1 MGNKN
6 KGLRCPVL
14 RPATTTDA
22 TLDLDASASDAHGA
36 EEEEGDDLVALP
48 SQVDLRRRK
57 FIQRS

>member
-1 MGNKN
+1 
-6 KGLRCPVL
+6 L

-57 FIQRS
+57 LIQRS